1 MSTAPLT
8 GRRKWRGGGPSCATA
23 WTLPIEIAVEI
34 AEDDRAARPRTK
46 EEAVGCLMT
55 EHSPPD
61 TDLVY
66 MGILEPLLVV
76 AEEVPYG
83 ISRIIEG
90 R

>member
-1 MSTAPLT
+1 
-8 GRRKWRGGGPSCATA
+8 
-23 WTLPIEIAVEI
+23 
-34 AEDDRAARPRTK
+34 
-46 EEAVGCLMT
+46 MT
-55 EHSPPD
+55 EHSPSD